1 MQNDIDSKLE
11 ASPRKRALRQLII
24 RYQPSIAPIK
34 SPVSCI
40 FVLVVPARRW
50 EVSGTQ
56 IIVSRHAEKEGAHL
70 KEKNL
75 DHFLIHE
82 RKINRLRATFSHRAP
97 PAEVEFP
104 I

>member
-11 ASPRKRALRQLII
+11 ASPRKRALRQSII

-34 SPVSCI
+34 SPMSWI
-40 FVLVVPARRW
+40 FMLVVPARRW

-56 IIVSRHAEKEGAHL
+56 MIVSRHPEKAGAHL
-70 KEKNL
+70 KENFL
-75 DHFLIHE
+75 NHFLIHE
-82 RKINRLRATFSHRAP
+82 RKINRLSATFSHRAP
-97 PAEVEFP
+97 PAEVGFP